1 MGKSEW
7 SLATKTALLVVVFA
21 FVAVVVAAIIVQV
34 LLH

>member
-1 MGKSEW
+1 MDKSEW

-21 FVAVVVAAIIVQV
+21 FVAVVVVAIVVQI